1 MRMRTLAAGLAAL
14 TMTLAACGSDSK
26 SSDTNAPTTAAAA
39 TTTVAGSTTT
49 GDAAGSTTTAAA
61 ETTTTVPVP
70 ITGGT
75 GEGGEIRLWLNG
87 GDTPDA
93 MVKYAIGEFNKA
105 HPDVRVT
112 FERQQWTGIVE
123 KLTTALSSSDSPDVV
138 ELGNT
143 QAQAFE
149 AAGALQDLTDEKADL
164 GGDDLLQS
172 LVEAGTY
179 DGKFFGVPYYAG
191 ARVIIYR
198 KDLFTKSGI
207 SVPTTIDEMLAA
219 AKKLKADN
227 ASTPNFSGMYL
238 PGKNWYAALPF
249 IWVNGGDIATQDG
262 GKWQGELASDGSVKG
277 LTQFQ
282 DFVEQTSGA
291 PKDGDDAKDYIAFCN
306 GEVGMMP
313 APGWKPG
320 QIINKDDGCP
330 DMEANIGA
338 FAMPGL
344 TAGTTSPAFL
354 GGSNLAISAKSKHA
368 DLALELMKILV
379 SPGYQK
385 QFAEQGTIP
394 ALKSLLGDVSG
405 SEAAVAQAKAAANSR
420 FVPSSENWAAV
431 EASNVLPDMTV
442 AISGGA
448 DPKSEGSKADD
459 AIVGMLNG

>member
-1 MRMRTLAAGLAAL
+1 MNKLAAGLAAL
-14 TMTLAACGSDSK
+14 TMALAACGSSTK
-26 SSDTNAPTTAAAA
+26 SSTATDAA
-39 TTTVAGSTTT
+39 TTTAGS
-49 GDAAGSTTTAAA
+49 AATTTAPAA
-61 ETTTTVPVP
+61 ADTTAATTAAPTTVPPP

-75 GEGGEIRLWLNG
+75 GAGGEIRLWLNG
-87 GDTPDA
+87 GDTPDGF
-93 MVKYAIGEFNKA
+93 VTFAITQFNKA

-123 KLTTALSSSDSPDVV
+123 KLTTSLSSSDSPDVI

-149 AAGALQDLTDEKADL
+149 AAGALQDLTASKAAL

-179 DGKFFGVPYYAG
+179 NSKFFGVPYYAG
-191 ARVIIYR
+191 ARVMLYR
-198 KDLFTKSGI
+198 KDLLTASGL

-227 ASTPNFSGMYL
+227 AATANFSGMYL
-238 PGKNWYAALPF
+238 PGKNWFAALPF
-249 IWVNGGDIATQDG
+249 LWVNGGDIAIQDS
-262 GKWQGELASDGSVKG
+262 GKWKGMLASDKSVTG

-282 DFVEQTSGA
+282 QFIEQTSGA
-291 PKDGDDAKDYIAFCN
+291 PKDGDDSKDYLAFCN

-330 DMEANIGA
+330 AMESKIGA

-368 DLALELMKILV
+368 DLAMDLLKILA
-379 SPGYQK
+379 SKDYQK
-385 QFAEQGTIP
+385 QFADQGTIP
-394 ALKSLLGDVSG
+394 ALKSLLGDVTG
-405 SEAAVAQAKAAANSR
+405 SEAATAQAKAAENSR

-431 EASNVLPDMTV
+431 EASNVLPDMIV

-448 DPKSEGSKADD
+448 DVKTEAAKADA
-459 AIVGMLNG
+459 AIEATLNG